1 MNLVEMIG
9 KFTMPLSVKPSFLG
23 YLVMS
28 RESSFVCSG
37 VCAHAFL
44 VSQVYPYCVVRAC
57 MRTPHACRGSSL
69 EQTPYRT
76 FRIRMVSLSSE
87 SAHAP

>member
-44 VSQVYPYCVVRAC
+44 VSQV
-57 MRTPHACRGSSL
+57 
-69 EQTPYRT
+69 
-76 FRIRMVSLSSE
+76 
-87 SAHAP
+87 